1 MKRIGKDAE
10 GYRALEQEFGR
21 SLQDAASLMRDL
33 IGGAPEEEREH
44 FAVTYLSVSHEGL
57 DNLLSLLRDLR
68 WYKNWRIDTGRRR
81 SDQA

>member
-1 MKRIGKDAE
+1 
-10 GYRALEQEFGR
+10 
-21 SLQDAASLMRDL
+21 MRDL